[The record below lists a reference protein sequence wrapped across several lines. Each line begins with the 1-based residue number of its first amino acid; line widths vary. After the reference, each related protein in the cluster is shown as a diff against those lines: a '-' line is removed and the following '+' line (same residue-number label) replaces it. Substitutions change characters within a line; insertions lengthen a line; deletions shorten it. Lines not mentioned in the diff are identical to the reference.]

1 MKNPRQL
8 IFPFSIDKKSSL
20 SKFFVPLGSEN
31 LVKALSNK
39 DGDDIVITGKKGF
52 GKSYLLQSM
61 CNDHS
66 SDSFSVSYI
75 PLREAIKLQPELLD
89 GLESL
94 NLVCIDDLEKI
105 ASNKE
110 WQVACFNLINHCSE
124 SGCRLIFSCMEG
136 EDDFFPDLLSRLKK
150 MTNYKI
156 NPTPDSQLADALKFI
171 ASNLRIPIKDREI
184 NFLLNTC
191 SRDLP
196 KLIVS
201 LKEIDSLSM
210 ESKRKITIPLIK
222 ELL

>member
-20 SKFFVPLGSEN
+20 SKFFVPLGSEG

-94 NLVCIDDLEKI
+94 DLVCIDDLEKI

-171 ASNLRIPIKDREI
+171 ASNLRIPIKDKEI

>member
-20 SKFFVPLGSEN
+20 SKFFVPLGSEG

>member
-20 SKFFVPLGSEN
+20 SKFFVPLGSES

-66 SDSFSVSYI
+66 SDSVCVSYI

-94 NLVCIDDLEKI
+94 DLVCIDDLEKI

>member
-20 SKFFVPLGSEN
+20 SKFFVPLGSES

-94 NLVCIDDLEKI
+94 DLVCIDDLEKI

-156 NPTPDSQLADALKFI
+156 NPTSDSQLADALKFI

>member
-20 SKFFVPLGSEN
+20 SKFFVPLGSES

-94 NLVCIDDLEKI
+94 DLVCIDDLEKI

-191 SRDLP
+191 
-196 KLIVS
+196 
-201 LKEIDSLSM
+201 
-210 ESKRKITIPLIK
+210 
-222 ELL
+222 

>member
-20 SKFFVPLGSEN
+20 SKFFVPLGSDS

-171 ASNLRIPIKDREI
+171 ASNLRIPIKYREI

>member
-8 IFPFSIDKKSSL
+8 IFPFRKDKKSSL
-20 SKFFVPLGSEN
+20 SKFFVPLGSES

-94 NLVCIDDLEKI
+94 DLVCIDDLEKI

>member
-20 SKFFVPLGSEN
+20 SKFFVPLGSES

-94 NLVCIDDLEKI
+94 DLVCIDDLENI

>member
-1 MKNPRQL
+1 MKNPKQL
-8 IFPFSIDKKSSL
+8 IFPFSLDKKSSI

-31 LVKALSNK
+31 LVKTLSIK
-39 DGDDIVITGKKGF
+39 DGDDIVIFGKKGV
-52 GKSYLLQSM
+52 GKSHLLQSM

-66 SDSFSVSYI
+66 SDSFFVTYI

-94 NLVCIDDLEKI
+94 DLICIDDLENI

-110 WQVACFNLINHCSE
+110 WQVACFNLINRCSE

-136 EDDFFPDLLSRLKK
+136 EDKFFPDLLSRLKK

-156 NPTPDSQLADALKFI
+156 NPTPDAQLAEALKFI
-171 ASNLRIPIKDREI
+171 ASNLRIPIEEREI
-184 NFLLNTC
+184 KFLLSTY
-191 SRDLP
+191 SRDLSE
-196 KLIVS
+196 LIVS
-201 LKEIDSLSM
+201 LKRIDSFSM
-210 ESKRKITIPLIK
+210 ELKRKITIPLIK